1 MLVVESFKQGD
12 VTGMVRRIRA
22 QKRPL
27 NLAAMGVL
35 EPAEGAAPESKHMK
49 YRKDTGLGLGV
60 ANTLGKPRDGPGE
73 VEPSAL
79 PDSMMAPGRGE
90 SEWREKGSH
99 GPVHIDRGG
108 SHQRWE
114 NQGEGHK

>member
-1 MLVVESFKQGD
+1 MVEEPFKQGE
-12 VTGMVRRIRA
+12 VAGMVRRIRT
-22 QKRPL
+22 QKRPQ

-35 EPAEGAAPESKHMK
+35 EPAEGAAPESKHTK
-49 YRKDTGLGLGV
+49 YRKDTGLRLEV

-73 VEPSAL
+73 VKPSAL
-79 PDSMMAPGRGE
+79 LDSMMAPGRRE

-99 GPVHIDRGG
+99 GPVHTDRGG

-114 NQGEGHK
+114 NQGGGP